1 MDKNKQAL
9 ARVAV
14 LAGGALILIVMLS
27 SSIFLTIGS
36 GEKGVLFKKFGGGM
50 DKDKIYDQGF
60 HVIAPWNTMYIYNV
74 REQLK
79 EEKLNVISSDGLNI
93 EVDVSCRFHPRHDK
107 IGYLHDEIGV
117 NYGELIVKD
126 LIRTTVRKV
135 VGTYKPEEL
144 YSTKRDE
151 IEKEIEE
158 SLENYL
164 KEKNV
169 VLQSVFVRS
178 IKLPVEIET
187 AIQDKLKQQ
196 QEAEKYVYKIDRE
209 KKEKERKMI
218 EAEGIKEFQRIVSEG
233 ISDKLLRWKGI
244 EATQDLAKSENAKVV
259 IIGNSADGLPLI
271 LGGDK

>member
-1 MDKNKQAL
+1 MDKSKQAL
-9 ARVAV
+9 ARIAL
-14 LAGGALILIVMLS
+14 LAGVAIILIVMLS
-27 SSIFLTIGS
+27 SSIFLTIGA
-36 GEKGVLFKKFGGGM
+36 GEKGVLFKKFNGGLEI
-50 DKDKIYDQGF
+50 DEIYDQGF
-60 HVIAPWNTMYIYNV
+60 HVIAPWNTMYVYNV

-107 IGYLHDEIGV
+107 IGHLHDEIGE
-117 NYGELIVKD
+117 NYGDLIVKD

-158 SLENYL
+158 SLRNYL
-164 KEKNV
+164 NEKNV

-178 IKLPVEIET
+178 IKLPVVIET

-196 QEAEKYVYKIDRE
+196 QEAEKYVFKIDLER
-209 KKEKERKMI
+209 KEKERKMI

-244 EATQDLAKSENAKVV
+244 EATQDLAKSDNAKVV

-271 LGGDK
+271 LGGGQ

>member
-233 ISDKLLRWKGI
+233 ISDKLLKWKGI

>member
-1 MDKNKQAL
+1 MIRRPHRSTQS
-9 ARVAV
+9 R
-14 LAGGALILIVMLS
+14 S
-27 SSIFLTIGS
+27 S
-36 GEKGVLFKKFGGGM
+36 
-50 DKDKIYDQGF
+50 
-60 HVIAPWNTMYIYNV
+60 AA
-74 REQLK
+74 
-79 EEKLNVISSDGLNI
+79 SDVYKRQ
-93 EVDVSCRFHPRHDK
+93 EVDVSCRFHPRHDM

-158 SLENYL
+158 SLDNYL

-178 IKLPVEIET
+178 IKLPVVIET

-196 QEAEKYVYKIDRE
+196 QEAEKL
-209 KKEKERKMI
+209 
-218 EAEGIKEFQRIVSEG
+218 S
-233 ISDKLLRWKGI
+233 
-244 EATQDLAKSENAKVV
+244 
-259 IIGNSADGLPLI
+259 LI
-271 LGGDK
+271 HI